1 MAEHQLPYFNFPVYE
16 EEDDADLIEE
26 NKALRDLIP
35 FSVMGSDET
44 VVVDGVRTRCRQ
56 YPWGTVYG
64 KYFYTVG
71 FTIRVSCIVCSRQ
84 PASQ

>member
-35 FSVMGSDET
+35 FLEDLKLVNNVTLVLDNAAE
-44 VVVDGVRTRCRQ
+44 
-56 YPWGTVYG
+56 
-64 KYFYTVG
+64 
-71 FTIRVSCIVCSRQ
+71 
-84 PASQ
+84 

>member
-44 VVVDGVRTRCRQ
+44 VVVDGVRTRCRS
-56 YPWGTVYG
+56 YPWGVVYG
-64 KYFYTVG
+64 MPYL
-71 FTIRVSCIVCSRQ
+71 SCFLYIKQSHVLEISRQ
-84 PASQ
+84 PAP